1 MPVVEL
7 QLGISSGAAAAAAVK
22 VGRRPEFTGKLIVVS
37 EGAKIISLS
46 WSGIYI
52 YIHCLSISNPV
63 SGNCIQQHEQR
74 PDFLTSQVIF
84 ASFGE
89 RYFSTAL
96 FDSVRKEVED
106 MTFE

>member
-1 MPVVEL
+1 MEL

-22 VGRRPEFTGKLIVVS
+22 VGRRPEFAGKLIVVS
-37 EGAKIISLS
+37 KGAKNISLS
-46 WSGIYI
+46 WSGIYIYI

-63 SGNCIQQHEQR
+63 SGNCIQPHEQR